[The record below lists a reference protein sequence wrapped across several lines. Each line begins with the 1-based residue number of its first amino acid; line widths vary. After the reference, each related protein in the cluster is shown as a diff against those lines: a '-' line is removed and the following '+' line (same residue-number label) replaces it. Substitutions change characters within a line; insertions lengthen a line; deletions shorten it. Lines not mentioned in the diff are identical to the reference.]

1 MSLQFS
7 NRECGHMET
16 DDAPCRCRVPY
27 PNAVDIAID
36 SDDLEDMQRRNAASV
51 GLPLDKYLRLSDDA
65 PCRCNCYVRRH
76 GIPLKTQTSREL
88 QPISTA
94 MTVDEACAEKWRQ
107 GQIKYGPVFVG
118 DPLEELY
125 AEYIDALNYFNE
137 IERRGLLTA
146 DLVYARLSTRRLAE
160 LVRTEARR

>member
-7 NRECGHMET
+7 NPECGHMET
-16 DDAPCRCRVPY
+16 DDAP
-27 PNAVDIAID
+27 
-36 SDDLEDMQRRNAASV
+36 
-51 GLPLDKYLRLSDDA
+51 
-65 PCRCNCYVRRH
+65 CNCYVRRH

-125 AEYIDALNYFNE
+125 AECIDSLNYYE
-137 IERRGLLTA
+137 ELERQRGLLSPN
-146 DLVYARLSTRRLAE
+146 LVACRVATRHIAE